1 MTLDVI
7 RNKSLKYKSI
17 NLTNILRFNPLM
29 SGHEA
34 HMHAQGLIKLLQKRD

>member
-1 MTLDVI
+1 MTLNVI

-17 NLTNILRFNPLM
+17 NLTNILRFNPL